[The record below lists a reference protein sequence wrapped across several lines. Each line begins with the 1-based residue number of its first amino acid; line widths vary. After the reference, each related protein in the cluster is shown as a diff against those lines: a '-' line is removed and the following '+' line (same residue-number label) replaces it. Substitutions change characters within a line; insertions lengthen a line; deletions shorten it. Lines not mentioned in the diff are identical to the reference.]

1 MKCLFFAIAL
11 LVSIPGYHFFAQSN
25 YSKTTTE
32 QNSGINWVSWEEAV
46 ALNKIE
52 KKKIFVDIYTQW
64 CKWCSKMD
72 DTTFANQE
80 ISQYMN
86 EHFYAV
92 KFDAEQKEPI
102 VFKDKTYEYVSA
114 DEASIQEMAVE
125 GYHEL
130 AFEITK
136 GRLSYPTFVFIDENL
151 EVIQPIPGFKKAEVF
166 EMIMT
171 YFGNNKHTSTPW
183 AKYQEEY
190 VPLVKRK

>member
-11 LVSIPGYHFFAQSN
+11 LVSIPGYHSFAQSS
-25 YSKTTTE
+25 YSKTTTN
-32 QNSGINWVSWEEAV
+32 QNSSINWISWEEAV

-52 KKKIFVDIYTQW
+52 KKKIFIDIYTEW

-72 DTTFANQE
+72 ETTFGNPE

-102 VFKDKTYEYVSA
+102 VFKDKTYKYVSVE
-114 DEASIQEMAVE
+114 EANTHDIAVE

-136 GRLSYPTFVFIDENL
+136 GRLSYPTFVFLNEDL

-171 YFGNNKHTSTPW
+171 YFGDDKHTSTPW

-190 VPLVKRK
+190 VPLGDR